1 MKALVLSGGRGT
13 RLRPL
18 THTTA
23 KQLIPVANTPI
34 LFFVLEQI
42 VRAGLTDVGMII
54 SPETGAMIRERA
66 GDGAR
71 WGARITYIQQEAPL
85 GIAHAVK
92 TAQAL
97 DDIADNDPPRTTD
110 AAFTAV
116 HPKLTTEE
124 AKALRVVELVS
135 TFTTRH
141 PCCPPRV
148 KNIHLIA
155 DKIDGQRAV
164 QYIIAQLLGAL
175 LGAALVKGILPR
187 VAVGVVLAGT
197 PQLAGSVTFLQ
208 GVWIEAILTFFLVS
222 AVFGTAVSPEAPKI
236 AGWGI
241 GLAVFVAALV
251 GGNMT
256 GAALNPARAF
266 GPAVISWTLNGH
278 AVYWIGPLLGA
289 AVGGALWKA
298 VLLPRS

>member
-1 MKALVLSGGRGT
+1 MIKN
-13 RLRPL
+13 LRPL
-18 THTTA
+18 TAEFVGTMLFVFLGAGSVVAFATTA
-23 KQLIPVANTPI
+23 PGAPGAAAGALAVA
-34 LFFVLEQI
+34 LAHGVALAI
-42 VRAGLTDVGMII
+42 VVSATLNI
-54 SPETGAMIRERA
+54 SGGHVNP
-66 GDGAR
+66 
-71 WGARITYIQQEAPL
+71 
-85 GIAHAVK
+85 AV
-92 TAQAL
+92 TVAL
-97 DDIADNDPPRTTD
+97 W
-110 AAFTAV
+110 
-116 HPKLTTEE
+116 
-124 AKALRVVELVS
+124 
-135 TFTTRH
+135 
-141 PCCPPRV
+141 
-148 KNIHLIA
+148 IA

-187 VAVGVVLAGT
+187 VAVGVVLTGT